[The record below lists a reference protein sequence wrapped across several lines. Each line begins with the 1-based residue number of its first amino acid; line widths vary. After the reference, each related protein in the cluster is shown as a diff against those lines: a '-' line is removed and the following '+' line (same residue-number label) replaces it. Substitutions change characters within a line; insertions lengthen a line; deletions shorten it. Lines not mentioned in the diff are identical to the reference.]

1 MHSLALLPV
10 FYQLVRRAQERLV
23 AVTTNMNL
31 WHCFFVSSRC
41 LPCAVYSTG
50 YKSQRN
56 VEMSNYDRYF
66 GSSVEQRAENM
77 ASPSWNIREIMT
89 IRAERGRPFRTL
101 PRRLRVPM
109 EDLPEEESSEEE
121 ESSDEEEKESTDEEE
136 EESSEEEDEEEE
148 SSDEEEESS
157 DEEEDDYMHFDLGR
171 HRFMEKFDRISQ
183 RRFESSVIYCISQHF
198 ELDYT
203 TIDSFYR
210 LELNL
215 PLRELREK
223 NDLLV
228 VQNCTCAYFQNGN
241 SPCKHMVLFRILYD
255 AFRGDDSI
263 ASRVR
268 RRRRN

>member
-1 MHSLALLPV
+1 
-10 FYQLVRRAQERLV
+10 
-23 AVTTNMNL
+23 
-31 WHCFFVSSRC
+31 
-41 LPCAVYSTG
+41 
-50 YKSQRN
+50 
-56 VEMSNYDRYF
+56 MSNYDRYF
-66 GSSVEQRAENM
+66 GSSVEERAENM

-89 IRAERGRPFRTL
+89 VRAERGRPFRTL

-109 EDLPEEESSEEE
+109 EELPEEESSEEE
-121 ESSDEEEKESTDEEE
+121 EDDESSDEEED
-136 EESSEEEDEEEE
+136 E
-148 SSDEEEESS
+148 SSDEEEE
-157 DEEEDDYMHFDLGR
+157 DDFMHFDLGR

-183 RRFESSVIYCISQHF
+183 RRFESTVIYCISQHF

-203 TIDSFYR
+203 TMDSVYQ

-215 PLRELREK
+215 PLREVREK
-223 NDLLV
+223 NDLV
-228 VQNCTCAYFQNGN
+228 DVQSCTCAYFQSGN